1 MSGEEIIAALPYGE
15 PFLFVDTID
24 MVTKEEIHGS
34 YTFKPEA
41 FFYKGHFKDLPV
53 TPGVILTECMAQ
65 IGLVSLG
72 IFKMQDKDLSQ
83 LQVAFTNA
91 QTEFLKPVLP
101 GERVIVKAV
110 QKYFR
115 FNKLNCAVKLYN
127 EGGDICAQGEL
138 AGIFNTKDE
147 A

>member
-1 MSGEEIIAALPYGE
+1 MGGEEIIAALPYGK

-72 IFKMQDKDLSQ
+72 IYKMQDKDLSQ

-91 QTEFLKPVLP
+91 QTEFIKPVLP

-115 FNKLNCAVKLYN
+115 FNKLKCKVKMLN
-127 EGGDICAQGEL
+127 KTGEL
-138 AGIFNTKDE
+138 VGLGTCKTI
-147 A
+147 

>member
-1 MSGEEIIAALPYGE
+1 MSGEEIIATLPYSE

-24 MVTKEEIHGS
+24 EVTEEEVCGK

-41 FFYKGHFKDLPV
+41 FFYKGHFKDRPI

-72 IFKMQDKDLSQ
+72 VYKMRDNDLSK

-101 GERVIVKAV
+101 GERVTVKAV

-115 FNKLNCAVKLYN
+115 FNKLKCVVRLYN
-127 EGGDICAQGEL
+127 EAGDICAQGEL
-138 AGIFNTKDE
+138 AGIFSTKDE
-147 A
+147 S